1 MIGFFVP
8 CFLIFAALFGG
19 RANALV
25 VDYPD
30 FLQSDLPGY
39 VRILCN
45 SVESYLKLSSIGQ
58 DPVLSRLGQE
68 ISRIRICEPGHR
80 LFFFQRV
87 SDQDVQ
93 RLLLIRD
100 QLQQRVS
107 EIQQMHLLLALVLIS
122 VFALLALVILSRAGK
137 RIAQVACWMYFDL
150 MLAIGFVWKLDYE
163 SFMRITDASW
173 GLAQELVYR
182 SKDVIL
188 LALDWAGKP
197 KPLDWLL
204 FYFAALFLLCVFCLA
219 VINVF
224 YSGAADGSDSE
235 GNEHENHALWALFG
249 KFKTIS
255 ILATQGILENL
266 KMQWIEIYRAYD
278 SIAALIAAFQKGR
291 MEMRSAE
298 EDERFRQNFWSIIQ
312 KAVIV
317 GNAK

>member
-68 ISRIRICEPGHR
+68 ISRIRICDPGHR

-93 RLLLIRD
+93 RLLLIRE

-188 LALDWAGKP
+188 LVLDWACVHVGNP
-197 KPLDWLL
+197 KPLDWLYL
-204 FYFAALFLLCVFCLA
+204 
-219 VINVF
+219 
-224 YSGAADGSDSE
+224 
-235 GNEHENHALWALFG
+235 
-249 KFKTIS
+249 
-255 ILATQGILENL
+255 
-266 KMQWIEIYRAYD
+266 
-278 SIAALIAAFQKGR
+278 AALISLVCICHACRRKSESLSFMELVLLKLETMWLYPSFASIDAMIAGFPKGNVVEIGAAEKDE
-291 MEMRSAE
+291 EMFRAMDRFYN
-298 EDERFRQNFWSIIQ
+298 EDEADLYDDSELERRLKELREFHSR
-312 KAVIV
+312 
-317 GNAK
+317 